1 MSSRPAPGNRR
12 SILLIAGLA
21 VVAAILIVVFFVR
34 LSNQPGHKVNVGSE
48 EFAVG
53 KAATYA
59 PAVAKD
65 GPLLFQALR
74 GNKLDIFLQHLG
86 TDPVLGWSAFEAHA
100 PDEARSCL
108 LRWRQ
113 ASHDFSD
120 PCSARTF
127 PADGTGLNHYA
138 VRVDPKTNLV
148 VNLQTTTG
156 TAPTANTP

>member
-1 MSSRPAPGNRR
+1 MSRRPAPGERR

-21 VVAAILIVVFFVR
+21 VLAAILIVVFFVR
-34 LSNQPGHKVNVGSE
+34 LSNQPGHKVNVGSQ

-53 KAATYA
+53 KATTYA

-74 GNKLDIFLQHLG
+74 GNQLDIFLQHLG
-86 TDPVLGWSAFEAHA
+86 ADPALGWSAFEAHA
-100 PDEARSCL
+100 PGEARTCL

-138 VRVDPKTNLV
+138 VRVDPKNNLV
-148 VNLQTTTG
+148 VNLQSSTG
-156 TAPTANTP
+156 TVPTTAAP

>member
-1 MSSRPAPGNRR
+1 MRRPAPGQRR

-21 VVAAILIVVFFVR
+21 VLAAILIVVFFVR
-34 LSNQPGHKVNVGSE
+34 LSNQPGHKVNVGSQ
-48 EFAVG
+48 EFSVG

-74 GNKLDIFLQHLG
+74 GNQLDIFLQHLG
-86 TDPVLGWSAFEAHA
+86 ADPLGGWSAFEAH
-100 PDEARSCL
+100 PPGEARTCL

-120 PCSARTF
+120 PCSGRTF

-138 VRVDPKTNLV
+138 VRVDPKNNLV
-148 VNLQTTTG
+148 VNLQSSIGTVPTTA
-156 TAPTANTP
+156 AP